1 MQRKIVLTAML
12 LMAVGLT
19 LFMSGFVTGGKQAE
33 LRITAGDVL
42 YNATLNIERFGCW
55 AKEIKLDANTT
66 LLISINVTGWKENEE
81 MHCIDLYV
89 LNNASYFTW
98 SQKHAEHKEQASWF
112 KWEESLKYV
121 SETVDKTGNY
131 VLKINRTNT
140 YYFILD
146 NSGRCSKKVSF
157 KLLKVEGIE
166 AVPSRENGQPA
177 WMLAGGIGL
186 LTLGLILLLYGLS
199 SKPKIPLKSEENAG
213 PSAR

>member
-1 MQRKIVLTAML
+1 ML
-12 LMAVGLT
+12 LMAVGST
-19 LFMSGFVTGGKQAE
+19 LFMSGFGTEEKQAR
-33 LRITAGDVL
+33 LRITPGDVL
-42 YNATLNIERFGCW
+42 YNTTLNIERFGCW

-66 LLISINVTGWKENEE
+66 LLISVNVTGWEGNEE
-81 MHCIDLYV
+81 IHCIDLYV

-98 SQKHAEHKEQASWF
+98 LQKHAEHKEQALWF

-121 SETVDKTGNY
+121 SETVDKTGDY
-131 VLKINRTNT
+131 VLKINRTST

-166 AVPSRENGQPA
+166 AMPSSENGQTV
-177 WMLAGGIGL
+177 WILAGGIGL
-186 LTLGLILLLYGLS
+186 LTLGLILLPYGLS
-199 SKPKIPLKSEENAG
+199 SKPKIVRYENAG